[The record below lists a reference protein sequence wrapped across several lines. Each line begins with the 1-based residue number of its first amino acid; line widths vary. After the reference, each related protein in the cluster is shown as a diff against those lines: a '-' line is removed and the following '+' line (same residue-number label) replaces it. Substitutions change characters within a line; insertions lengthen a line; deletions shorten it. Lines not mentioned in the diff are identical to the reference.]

1 VPKELKAK
9 LSNLPHEDNTFLS
22 RLATLYALKSNINS
36 KSDLFFSKTDIELND
51 RNIRPWTFMAFL
63 RNRHGGVWNSTRSH
77 FDHLHL
83 PIKLETSASAEKLLD
98 AAVTRR
104 VT

>member
-51 RNIRPWTFMAFL
+51 SNIRP
-63 RNRHGGVWNSTRSH
+63 
-77 FDHLHL
+77 
-83 PIKLETSASAEKLLD
+83 
-98 AAVTRR
+98 
-104 VT
+104 